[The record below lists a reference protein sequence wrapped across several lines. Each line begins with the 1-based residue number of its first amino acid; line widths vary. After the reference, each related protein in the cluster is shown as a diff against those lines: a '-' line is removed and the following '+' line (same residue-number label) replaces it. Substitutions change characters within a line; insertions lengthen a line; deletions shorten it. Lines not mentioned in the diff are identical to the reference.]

1 MTELQY
7 IGVRESR
14 KSFPEKTWRSYMEC
28 YLVDLKFENYD
39 EILDFSSFKSKYQ
52 AQIIPLVSLAE
63 SQGFESRWCYQA
75 EAITN

>member
-1 MTELQY
+1 
-7 IGVRESR
+7 
-14 KSFPEKTWRSYMEC
+14 MEC
-28 YLVDLKFENYD
+28 YLVDLKFESYD
-39 EILDFSSFKSKYQ
+39 EILDFSSFKSRYQ